1 MSTFSEQYTYFQA
14 LAENVLETSVVLPQ
28 EVWSLKEMPQ
38 RLAEAMRYSLLCRG
52 KRIRPVLLLAA
63 YQSNQDDLSPAL
75 PFAAAVECIHT
86 YSLIHDDL
94 PAMDNDDMRRGQP
107 TNHKVY
113 GEALAILA
121 GDALLTLAF
130 ELIASSKLPRAL
142 DAVRILASRAGA
154 NGMIAG
160 QTLDMDQ
167 KASGNTAGL
176 VRYIHRR
183 KTADLITAPVE
194 MGFVLGG
201 ADEQV
206 LTAARAYGQALG
218 MAFQITDDLL
228 DLKGNP
234 EVTGKAI
241 GRDRALGKLTWPAV
255 VGVEQAYKDAC
266 TAVNEAVNAAD
277 NLGKNAGFFR
287 SLANSIPKRVK

>member
-1 MSTFSEQYTYFQA
+1 M
-14 LAENVLETSVVLPQ
+14 LETSLVLPQ
-28 EVWSLKEMPQ
+28 EAWSLKEMPR
-38 RLAEAMRYSLLCRG
+38 RLAEAMRYSLLCGG

-63 YQSNQDDLSPAL
+63 YQSNQDDLSPVL

-130 ELIASSKLPRAL
+130 ELMASSKLPRAL

-167 KASGNTAGL
+167 KVSGNTAGL

-194 MGFVLGG
+194 MGFVLGSG
-201 ADEQV
+201 RTGIDCSPC
-206 LTAARAYGQALG
+206 LRPGS
-218 MAFQITDDLL
+218 
-228 DLKGNP
+228 GNGLP
-234 EVTGKAI
+234 
-241 GRDRALGKLTWPAV
+241 DH
-255 VGVEQAYKDAC
+255 
-266 TAVNEAVNAAD
+266 
-277 NLGKNAGFFR
+277 
-287 SLANSIPKRVK
+287 